1 MLRSMLNGDK
11 DGFPVSGFTNYYIRI
26 LTIRKSIFALEN
38 NINISGGDLMRKI
51 LCLLLV
57 AILALCLL
65 GCAKQK
71 PSAENNDV
79 FTNAFFSDVV
89 EIRDTCCGVVSAEQM
104 EPVVQ
109 YLKGLTLTP
118 SDTYLITV
126 DENGETLDG
135 CEAITFVKSNG
146 EKVEYTRNHA
156 KISILNVCSY
166 VAEDENL
173 YLGLEKAYDQALNKN
188 TD

>member
-1 MLRSMLNGDK
+1 
-11 DGFPVSGFTNYYIRI
+11 
-26 LTIRKSIFALEN
+26 
-38 NINISGGDLMRKI
+38 MRKT
-51 LCLLLV
+51 LCSLLV
-57 AILALCLL
+57 VVLVLSLL
-65 GCAKQK
+65 GCKAQDK
-71 PSAENNDV
+71 SVEGNEL
-79 FTNAFFSDVV
+79 FTDAFFSDVV

-146 EKVEYTRNHA
+146 EKVEFTRNHA

-173 YLGLEKAYDQALNKN
+173 YFGLEKAYNQALNKN